1 MLFTVPSEPKPA
13 RTPPAGETPSADG
26 APSAGRGRKRFGVVL
41 VLAAMLLLAYL
52 TIAILRSTLLS
63 PTRQEAAP
71 KESEQLDR

>member
-1 MLFTVPSEPKPA
+1 MLFTVPSETG
-13 RTPPAGETPSADG
+13 TPP
-26 APSAGRGRKRFGVVL
+26 AGRGRKRIGVVL

-63 PTRQEAAP
+63 PTQQESAP